1 MPAEHSSSDRT
12 RIALVVCCLL
22 AVALAGAIA
31 PALGTDTDADA
42 DTAAESPL
50 DRLLPGESVPYVSG
64 SDRTGSAGG
73 DAAGFGAL
81 EPGNATGVGGETGF
95 DNGTYA
101 SRDTTVH
108 FRVESDEPAF
118 WRTGAYGTYTGRGWT
133 RSNETTAYDPPIEAS
148 SSPSSSG
155 TPLEYDVTLRQ
166 SSTAVPTA
174 WRPRTV
180 EGPEELVTTD
190 KLAVRSPTQLDAGT
204 TYTATSRTTE
214 RDPESLRDADDA
226 DADYPADVRERYT
239 QLPPGTPDRL
249 GEFAGDLTADAETTY
264 GMAAAVQGWLREEK
278 AYSLEVSRESDRI
291 ADTFVFEMTAGYC
304 EYFATAMTTML
315 RSQGVPAR
323 YVVGYSSGQRVG
335 EDTYEVRALNAHAW
349 VEVYV
354 PGSGWVTFDPTPGGA
369 RLEAQREILES
380 APTENT
386 YGLRA
391 PGSPGEVFE
400 PGAVRNASAD
410 RASDEETPEIPGP
423 GLAYGVRVNRSVVPG
438 ATVELTITQ
447 FGGPVPDRPVRFN
460 REPIGRTG
468 EDGTLTATV
477 PYESELGVGVL
488 DRVSAPAER
497 TFSLETDA
505 SVDVAG
511 VPIGGRPVTVR
522 ASIADVPV
530 RDAAVSVDGE
540 QVATTDEAGVATVPL
555 PERTGDATVSVERG
569 AVEGTETVALRELS
583 VETDPALP
591 LALPGTRVSVS
602 ASAGDRPTANA
613 TVFVNG
619 DAVAETGPDGTATVR
634 LPFATESTVRAVHPD
649 AESAD
654 GSGVGVADGLADE
667 TTLSGLIGNLLAVL
681 VTGVSLAAIAVAAAF
696 PDSTPGRLAVAVG
709 LFPARLLTAAGRTL
723 IGLVAA
729 IDERA
734 RRPSSRDLRTLLDA
748 VGSADR
754 STRSPEPGD
763 GSTPRSTSGP
773 APGDDQAD
781 PQHRPAIRAAWGR
794 LLRSVSLREVAS
806 KSPGEIA
813 TYAIRTDGLP
823 AEPVRLLR
831 DAFREAE
838 YGSGP
843 PTERSDRIDAAIR
856 AIETAA
862 DDARSDETAPGGVA
876 IDADDPATDD
886 ASDGGDSGGN
896 AD

>member
-12 RIALVVCCLL
+12 RIALVACCLL
-22 AVALAGAIA
+22 AVALAGAIV

-42 DTAAESPL
+42 DVDTAAAESPL

-64 SDRTGSAGG
+64 SDRNEPTGDGAT
-73 DAAGFGAL
+73 GFGAL

-101 SRDTTVH
+101 SRDTTIH

-133 RSNETTAYDPPIEAS
+133 RTNETTAYDPPIGAAAAS
-148 SSPSSSG
+148 G
-155 TPLEYDVTLRQ
+155 APLEYDVTLRQ
-166 SSTAVPTA
+166 PSRAVPTA

-180 EGPEELVTTD
+180 NGPEELVTTD
-190 KLAVRSPTQLDAGT
+190 QLAVRSPARLDAGT

-214 RDPESLRDADDA
+214 RDPASLRDADT
-226 DADYPADVRERYT
+226 DYPADVRERYT
-239 QLPPGTPDRL
+239 QLPAGTPDRL

-264 GMAAAVQGWLREEK
+264 GMATAVQGWLREEK

-354 PGSGWVTFDPTPGGA
+354 PGSGWVTFDPTPGDA

-380 APTENT
+380 APTEST
-386 YGLRA
+386 YGLRE

-400 PGAVRNASAD
+400 PGAVRNASTD
-410 RASDEETPEIPGP
+410 RAPDEETPEIPGP

-460 REPIGRTG
+460 RESIGRTG

-488 DRVSAPAER
+488 DRVSAPPER

-505 SVDVAG
+505 SVDVEG

-522 ASIADVPV
+522 ATVADVPV

-540 QVATTDEAGVATVPL
+540 RVATTDEAGVATVAL

-569 AVEGTETVALRELS
+569 AVEGTETVGLRELS
-583 VETDPALP
+583 VEAGPVLP
-591 LALPGTRVSVS
+591 LALPGSRVSVS

-613 TVFVNG
+613 TVFVDG
-619 DAVAETGPDGTATVR
+619 DAVAETGSDGTATVR
-634 LPFATESTVRAVHPD
+634 LPFAAETTVRAVHP
-649 AESAD
+649 AAGSAD
-654 GSGVGVADGLADE
+654 GSGVADGLADE

-681 VTGVSLAAIAVAAAF
+681 ATGVSLAAIAVAAVF
-696 PDSTPGRLAVAVG
+696 PDSTPGRLAVAAG
-709 LFPARLLTAAGRTL
+709 LFPARLLAASGRTL

-734 RRPSSRDLRTLLDA
+734 RRPSPRDLRTLFDA
-748 VGSADR
+748 VGPSDR
-754 STRSPEPGD
+754 SARRSEPGD
-763 GSTPRSTSGP
+763 GPTPRPNLGAVS
-773 APGDDQAD
+773 GDDRAD
-781 PQHRPAIRAAWGR
+781 PRHRPAIRAAWGR
-794 LLRSVSLREVAS
+794 LLRSVSLRDVGS

-813 TYAIRTDGLP
+813 AHAIRTDGLP

-838 YGSGP
+838 YASGP
-843 PTERSDRIDAAIR
+843 PTERPDRIDAAIR

-862 DDARSDETAPGGVA
+862 DDARGDEALPDDAATDVA
-876 IDADDPATDD
+876 DTATDD
-886 ASDGGDSGGN
+886 APSDGDSSGD